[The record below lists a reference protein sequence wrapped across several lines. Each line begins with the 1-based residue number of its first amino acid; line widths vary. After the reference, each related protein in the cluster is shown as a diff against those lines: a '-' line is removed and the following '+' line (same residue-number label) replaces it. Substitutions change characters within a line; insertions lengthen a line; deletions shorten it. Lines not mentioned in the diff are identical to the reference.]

1 MKKDETIDIN
11 IISINEAL
19 VLARNSKKVELIQL
33 IETNFNKI
41 NKLMQDLSFNIQ
53 TSRGYERYYHEIVS
67 ELDLLSRE
75 INTKN
80 IVKLDEVIKF
90 DNIAF
95 DFEDS
100 IDVSNE
106 NLIKELQSELND
118 VKKDLKRKEQIIDE
132 YENKFKKIDS
142 LLKVY
147 DDRFEQYG
155 LLYKEYDDARGSKN
169 RKK

>member
-1 MKKDETIDIN
+1 M
-11 IISINEAL
+11 
-19 VLARNSKKVELIQL
+19 
-33 IETNFNKI
+33 
-41 NKLMQDLSFNIQ
+41 
-53 TSRGYERYYHEIVS
+53 
-67 ELDLLSRE
+67 DLLSRE

>member
-1 MKKDETIDIN
+1 ME
-11 IISINEAL
+11 
-19 VLARNSKKVELIQL
+19 
-33 IETNFNKI
+33 
-41 NKLMQDLSFNIQ
+41 
-53 TSRGYERYYHEIVS
+53 
-67 ELDLLSRE
+67 LLSRE

-90 DNIAF
+90 DNIVF

-147 DDRFEQYG
+147 DDRFEQYE
-155 LLYKEYDDARGSKN
+155 LLYKKYDDARGNKN

>member
-67 ELDLLSRE
+67 ELDFLNGKLTKTTSMYIVRPSYLSP
-75 INTKN
+75 
-80 IVKLDEVIKF
+80 LGW
-90 DNIAF
+90 
-95 DFEDS
+95 S
-100 IDVSNE
+100 DVQFPTASGW
-106 NLIKELQSELND
+106 Q
-118 VKKDLKRKEQIIDE
+118 
-132 YENKFKKIDS
+132 
-142 LLKVY
+142 
-147 DDRFEQYG
+147 G
-155 LLYKEYDDARGSKN
+155 WTMTLY
-169 RKK
+169 